1 MMRTNV
7 VLSLFLLLAAVSSWG
22 TECVCQLVNVKGSVL
37 YKGPCLRIENKGTA
51 ENTFSRGSFFLK
63 KSNSDIFQ
71 KSDSVSSIEKR
82 GVKASL
88 SSKILKKEASSSQ
101 SDQYYLRTNFYA
113 INGIG
118 YKFRRDAAENFETLF
133 LYVEDEVQRQ
143 FPEDTISTG
152 LIFNKTSQDI
162 YTDFIQSVYLKA
174 KDLGIDDYVI
184 NLGYTLFLSA
194 ASVIAENLFLDNEIA
209 DKIVELE
216 KYKDELWVDIVAEN
230 AITENALRSVLTN
243 SAKNKA
249 RALVLGHSQGGLYA
263 YKAFNS
269 FPDSVRGHFYSLNVA
284 VPTDK
289 NPNWFLANDKDA
301 IINMFRIRMIN
312 DIPQGEPNSSND
324 GSDYGGEGGHYHSW
338 LASYYNPHLASYA
351 KINNAIVNA
360 FRTVPYWEKG
370 KKSALYQLVWYNGAA
385 QTTIE
390 IAKSDGSFELLGT
403 YHGYNV
409 TDPTIKT
416 ISCILLQNGVP
427 VLRVKSYH
435 HDSWWGP
442 YLSTDPGFFE
452 IISNDDGSLT
462 YLMSDAWSPYSY
474 DDAKFSITLMVE

>member
-1 MMRTNV
+1 M
-7 VLSLFLLLAAVSSWG
+7 
-22 TECVCQLVNVKGSVL
+22 CQLVNVKGSVL

-184 NLGYTLFLSA
+184 NLGYTLFLS
-194 ASVIAENLFLDNEIA
+194 VVTTLFLQQH
-209 DKIVELE
+209 
-216 KYKDELWVDIVAEN
+216 
-230 AITENALRSVLTN
+230 T
-243 SAKNKA
+243 
-249 RALVLGHSQGGLYA
+249 
-263 YKAFNS
+263 
-269 FPDSVRGHFYSLNVA
+269 
-284 VPTDK
+284 
-289 NPNWFLANDKDA
+289 FL
-301 IINMFRIRMIN
+301 M
-312 DIPQGEPNSSND
+312 
-324 GSDYGGEGGHYHSW
+324 
-338 LASYYNPHLASYA
+338 L
-351 KINNAIVNA
+351 
-360 FRTVPYWEKG
+360 
-370 KKSALYQLVWYNGAA
+370 
-385 QTTIE
+385 
-390 IAKSDGSFELLGT
+390 
-403 YHGYNV
+403 
-409 TDPTIKT
+409 
-416 ISCILLQNGVP
+416 
-427 VLRVKSYH
+427 
-435 HDSWWGP
+435 
-442 YLSTDPGFFE
+442 
-452 IISNDDGSLT
+452 
-462 YLMSDAWSPYSY
+462 
-474 DDAKFSITLMVE
+474 